1 MLLLLD
7 YGIFYE
13 FIPIEEIESDHPTLI
28 PIEQVELDRNYALV
42 ISSCNGLWRYKVGDT
57 VKFTSRY
64 PHKIQITG
72 RTRHYINVF
81 GEELMV
87 GNADKAMQKACEITG
102 AKVLEYTAAPVYMSN
117 KTKGRHQWLI
127 EFEKKPESIESFT
140 IILDAG
146 LKELNSDY
154 EAKRYKNMTL
164 ELPEI
169 IVAKAGLFH
178 SWLKE
183 KGKLGGQHKVPRLN
197 NTRETIEEILSLNQ

>member
-1 MLLLLD
+1 M
-7 YGIFYE
+7 
-13 FIPIEEIESDHPTLI
+13 
-28 PIEQVELDRNYALV
+28 V
-42 ISSCNGLWRYKVGDT
+42 ISSCNGLWRYKIGDT
-57 VKFTSRY
+57 IKFTSLY

-127 EFEKKPESIESFT
+127 EFEKKPESIESFA
-140 IILDAG
+140 IILDAA

-164 ELPEI
+164 EMPEI
-169 IVAKAGLFH
+169 VIAKEGLFH
-178 SWLKE
+178 RWLKE
-183 KGKLGGQHKVPRLN
+183 KGKLGGQHKVPRLS
-197 NTRETIEEILSLNQ
+197 NTREMIDEIIALNQ